1 MDVILTEEEKMVRDS
16 AREFLEA
23 ECPTTLVR
31 DMETDAKGYPPALW
45 RKAAELGWQGMAL
58 PEKYGGQDLPL
69 VYLGLIFGEV
79 GRAVAPLPLHST
91 VVAALTIA
99 RDGTDAQR
107 EAILP
112 AVSRGEAVLTW
123 AFAEQDPRFL
133 PDTVQTQAVAS
144 GDHFVIN
151 GTKLFVDNFVAAD
164 HCLVVCRTA
173 PGSTGGAGLSLFLVD
188 TKTPGLSHV
197 PLVTLAKD
205 KQSEVVFKDVRV
217 PKTSLVGA
225 LNQGGPIIDGMLDR
239 ATALLCA
246 QMLGATRKDA
256 EMAIEYAKYRVAFG
270 QPIGAFQSIQHV
282 CADMIIWIDGGEMLT
297 YEALWK
303 MDQGLPASVE
313 VSQAKAFCN
322 EKCEAVVRYSQIIH
336 GGIGFMMEFDLHL
349 WFRRVSAWAMRL
361 GTSYEHR
368 ARVAHA
374 LIDLPGRV
382 ILGRPVPVVAEA

>member
-1 MDVILTEEEKMVRDS
+1 MDVLLTEEEKMVRNS
-16 AREFLEA
+16 AREFFEA
-23 ECPTTLVR
+23 ECSTTLVR
-31 DMETDAKGYPPALW
+31 EMETDAKGYPPALW
-45 RKAAELGWQGMAL
+45 RKVAELGWQGMAL

-69 VYLGLIFGEV
+69 VYLGLIFEEV

-99 RDGTDAQR
+99 RDGTEAQR

-112 AVSRGEAVLTW
+112 AVVRGDAVLTW
-123 AFAEQDPRFL
+123 AFTERDPRFL
-133 PDTVQTQAVAS
+133 PETVHMQAVAS
-144 GDHFVIN
+144 GDHFIIN
-151 GTKLFVDNFVAAD
+151 GTKLFVDNFAAAD
-164 HCLVVCRTA
+164 QCLVVCRTA
-173 PGSTGGAGLSLFLVD
+173 PGSTGNAGLSLFLVD
-188 TKTPGLSHV
+188 TKSRGLSHV
-197 PLVTLAKD
+197 PLVTIAKD
-205 KQSEVVFKDVRV
+205 KQSEAVFDNVRV
-217 PKTSLVGA
+217 PRANLIGE
-225 LNQGGPIIDGMLDR
+225 LNQGGPIVERMLDR
-239 ATALLCA
+239 ATAFLCA

-282 CADMIIWIDGGEMLT
+282 CADMIVWLDGGEMLT

-322 EKCEAVVRYSQIIH
+322 EKCEAVVRFSQMIH

-349 WFRRVSAWAMRL
+349 WFRRVSAWTMRL

-368 ARVAHA
+368 ARIAHA

>member
-1 MDVILTEEEKMVRDS
+1 MDVLLTEEEKMVRDS
-16 AREFLEA
+16 AREFFEA
-23 ECPTTLVR
+23 ECSTTMVR
-31 DMETDAKGYPPALW
+31 EMETDAKGYPPALW

-69 VYLGLIFGEV
+69 VYLGLIFAEV

-99 RDGTDAQR
+99 KDGTEAQR
-107 EAILP
+107 EAVLP
-112 AVSRGEAVLTW
+112 AVVRGDAVLTW
-123 AFAEQDPRFL
+123 AFTERDPRFL
-133 PDTVQTQAVAS
+133 PETIHTQAVAS
-144 GDHFVIN
+144 GDHFVIS

-164 HCLVVCRTA
+164 QCLVTCRTA
-173 PGSTGGAGLSLFLVD
+173 PGSKGDAGLSLFLVD
-188 TKTPGLSHV
+188 AKSAGLSHT

-205 KQSEVVFKDVRV
+205 KQSEVVFENVRV
-217 PKTSLVGA
+217 PRANLIGE
-225 LNQGGPIIDGMLDR
+225 LNQGGPIVERMLDR

-282 CADMIIWIDGGEMLT
+282 CADMIVWIDGGEMLT

-322 EKCEAVVRYSQIIH
+322 EKCEAVVRFSQIIH

-349 WFRRVSAWAMRL
+349 WFRRVSAWTMRL

-382 ILGRPVPVVAEA
+382 VLGRPVPVVAEA